1 MPSVDYHIE
10 LYAYLQTL
18 TGKEKIKECD
28 EYIANCS
35 EVTDN
40 RRYIKEYIYNNTK
53 YKTLPT
59 YIRNAIDHPD
69 NGCKY
74 TYDELEDSIRL
85 LIKLCN
91 NIKRLQNSD
100 FNKT

>member
-18 TGKEKIKECD
+18 TGEEKIRECD

-40 RRYIKEYIYNNTK
+40 RSFLYNTN
-53 YKTLPT
+53 
-59 YIRNAIDHPD
+59 IRN
-69 NGCKY
+69 
-74 TYDELEDSIRL
+74 S
-85 LIKLCN
+85 
-91 NIKRLQNSD
+91 KREG
-100 FNKT
+100 